1 MNNQSKA
8 SSTDSLHV
16 ENMEV
21 ATGMLECTPAP
32 PPPAQQG
39 MFFLPFL
46 TWIKEN
52 YNTPSPPGSCLPAN
66 AGPDH
71 IYAVT
76 PPAGRSQLTQ
86 QSSAAKTWDFTGPS
100 FDLRIEDDGFDTPL
114 AAKNQDAAT
123 PSPPRK
129 TRRQVGLRCPLVAG
143 NTFMSARRAIDEI
156 NLNAAAPEQD
166 YTSSPVT
173 KVVAS
178 IGKFAQSPWELG
190 HAGSLRDPNQAEK
203 FYQWA
208 CASNPAAIRYSF
220 IHFLSYSLSN
230 AGGYIPGSDV

>member
-1 MNNQSKA
+1 
-8 SSTDSLHV
+8 
-16 ENMEV
+16 
-21 ATGMLECTPAP
+21 
-32 PPPAQQG
+32 
-39 MFFLPFL
+39 
-46 TWIKEN
+46 
-52 YNTPSPPGSCLPAN
+52 
-66 AGPDH
+66 
-71 IYAVT
+71 
-76 PPAGRSQLTQ
+76 
-86 QSSAAKTWDFTGPS
+86 
-100 FDLRIEDDGFDTPL
+100 
-114 AAKNQDAAT
+114 
-123 PSPPRK
+123 
-129 TRRQVGLRCPLVAG
+129 
-143 NTFMSARRAIDEI
+143 MSARRAIDEI